1 MRGGC
6 RQRIAVEFHVAWC
19 EGAPVWGCSRRYL
32 SVLRA
37 YSANELLFVKLD
49 GPANKRTSIRVQDA
63 DGLGASA
70 ILRDARPS
78 PDADGTLSEV
88 S

>member
-1 MRGGC
+1 M
-6 RQRIAVEFHVAWC
+6 AWC

-49 GPANKRTSIRVQDA
+49 GPANKRISIRVQDA